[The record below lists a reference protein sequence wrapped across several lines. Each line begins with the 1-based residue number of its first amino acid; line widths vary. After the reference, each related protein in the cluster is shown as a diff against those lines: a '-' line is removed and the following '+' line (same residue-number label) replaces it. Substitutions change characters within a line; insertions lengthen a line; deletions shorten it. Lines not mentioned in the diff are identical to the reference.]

1 MEQFGYMLK
10 AQTLILVLCLL
21 GYLLRRLHMISGETR
36 RGITD
41 LVLTV
46 MLPCTIFNSF
56 RQQIDPAQIRT
67 LLWVLL
73 AGVGV
78 CVLSWSLSRVL
89 YRSIDPS
96 KRTIMQFGTLISNF
110 TFVGLP
116 MVEATYGSVGLVYA
130 AIFAIPLRFCTWTI
144 GAALFIHD
152 QDRRR
157 QIRKALLNPCFL
169 AVFAGLAW
177 MFADLPMPSV
187 CDSVLRSLGNC
198 STPLSLI
205 IVGTIL
211 GDVPLREALDW
222 KAFYV
227 TAVRLVL
234 LPGIVLACLRLMGFD
249 SHGTAAVVVLTG
261 MPIATVTAM
270 FAEKYGADAK
280 FASKCVFLSTL
291 LSLVT
296 VPLFVLVMQA

>member
-1 MEQFGYMLK
+1 MLK
-10 AQTLILVLCLL
+10 AQVMILALCLL
-21 GYLLRRLHMISGETR
+21 GYLLRRLRVISDEAR
-36 RGITD
+36 KGITD

-46 MLPCTIFNSF
+46 MLPCTIFRSF
-56 RQQIDPAQIRT
+56 RQQIDATQIRT

-78 CVLSWSLSRVL
+78 CVISWLLSRVL
-89 YRSIDPS
+89 YRSVEPS

-116 MVEATYGSVGLVYA
+116 MVEATYGSAGLVYA

-144 GAALFIHD
+144 GAALFI
-152 QDRRR
+152 QEKNRRR
-157 QIRKALLNPCFL
+157 QFQKALLNPCFL
-169 AVFAGLAW
+169 AVFVGLAW
-177 MFADLPMPSV
+177 MFADLPMPDV
-187 CDSVLRSLGNC
+187 CDSIIKSLGNC

-211 GDVPLREALDW
+211 GDVPIREALDW

-227 TAVRLVL
+227 TAVRLIL
-234 LPGIVLACLRLMGFD
+234 LPGIVLVALRLMGFD
-249 SHGTAAVVVLTG
+249 PVGTAAAVVLTG
-261 MPIATVTAM
+261 MPIAMVTAM
-270 FAEKYGADAK
+270 FAEKYGADAQ

-296 VPLFVLVMQA
+296 VPLFVLLMQV

>member
-1 MEQFGYMLK
+1 MEQFVYMLK
-10 AQTLILVLCLL
+10 AQAMILVLCLL
-21 GYLLRRLHMISGETR
+21 GYLLRRLRVISDEAR
-36 RGITD
+36 KGITD

-46 MLPCTIFNSF
+46 MLPCTIFRSF
-56 RQQIDPAQIRT
+56 RQQIDATQIRT

-78 CVLSWSLSRVL
+78 CVISWLLSRVL

-116 MVEATYGSVGLVYA
+116 VVEATYGSVGLMYA

-144 GAALFIHD
+144 GVALFIQGHN
-152 QDRRR
+152 QRR
-157 QIRKALLNPCFL
+157 QFLKALFNPCFL

-187 CDSVLRSLGNC
+187 FDSVIKNLGDC

-205 IVGTIL
+205 VVGTIL
-211 GDVPLREALDW
+211 GDVSLREAIDW

-227 TAVRLVL
+227 TAVRLIL
-234 LPGIVLACLRLMGFD
+234 LPGIVLIVLRLLEFNAT
-249 SHGTAAVVVLTG
+249 GTAAAVVLTG

-270 FAEKYGADAK
+270 FAEKYGVDAK

-296 VPLFVLVMQA
+296 VPLFVLMMKT

>member
-10 AQTLILVLCLL
+10 AQVMILALCLL
-21 GYLLRRLHMISGETR
+21 GYLLRRLRVISDEAR
-36 RGITD
+36 KGITD

-46 MLPCTIFNSF
+46 MLPCTIFRSF
-56 RQQIDPAQIRT
+56 RQQIDATQIRT

-78 CVLSWSLSRVL
+78 CVISWLLSRVL
-89 YRSIDPS
+89 YRSVEPS

-144 GAALFIHD
+144 GAALFV
-152 QDRRR
+152 QETNRRR
-157 QIRKALLNPCFL
+157 QFQKALLNPCFL
-169 AVFAGLAW
+169 AVFVGLAW
-177 MFADLPMPSV
+177 MFADLPMPDV
-187 CDSVLRSLGNC
+187 CDSIIKSLGNC

-211 GDVPLREALDW
+211 GDVPIREALDW
-222 KAFYV
+222 KALYV
-227 TAVRLVL
+227 TAVRLIL
-234 LPGIVLACLRLMGFD
+234 LPGIVLVALRLMGFD
-249 SHGTAAVVVLTG
+249 PVGTAAAVVLTG
-261 MPIATVTAM
+261 MPIAMVTAM
-270 FAEKYGADAK
+270 FAEKYGADAQ

-296 VPLFVLVMQA
+296 VPLFVLLMQV